1 MGRRVIL
8 IFGLALFSAITSF
21 AQLQD
26 VAAKLGYPQIIVY
39 NGKVI
44 TMDDAS
50 MGPQVGTIAQ
60 AMAIREGRV
69 LATGTT
75 AEIRALAG
83 PQTTLINLKGRAVM
97 PGLISTHEHPLD
109 SWIWFDPRAFRHAL
123 PNDDRVIIRW
133 MDYMPPKEQ
142 LARFEPMVRQLVAK
156 AKPGQG
162 IMIYFNDGVNGEWS
176 RELGQLLRNSVKKEW
191 LDQLAPNH
199 PMMVGSPAGIFNQKA
214 LDELAR
220 VHPEI
225 TDIKRPNFNQLVNVG
240 EGARDFATSRWF
252 ETDVM
257 LQGDLRA
264 LAKIYKAELEHW
276 ASYGFTAFASGSYAT
291 NNFRGVSY
299 LDSRGEMPVRMG
311 LGYMGPDFDEET
323 LRWLAGMT
331 GYGTDHVWLVG
342 MWERIGMDCS
352 AAPIR
357 PAWLEKH
364 RTAERGARVCNFDPG
379 TPGREILERMIET
392 GNRIA
397 TMHTWGDKDIDNFMD
412 AIEAASKRAGMT
424 LEEIRA
430 KRHALDHSINGPR
443 LDQIPRLK
451 KLGIVVSVNHQ
462 RLDIGA
468 AAQVAEIYGIEYT
481 SHLGPMRSL
490 AEAGVPASFE
500 VDNEYPDRA
509 FYYMTVGMNRRSG
522 LDGKTYGPDQKV
534 DRTIM
539 LKAMTRWGAHYLLR
553 ENKIGSLEPGK
564 FADFIILDQDILT
577 VPEEKIPNTKVLMTV
592 LGGETTHLAASLA
605 SELGMQPVGA
615 TTWPEP
621 FPKGWEGGRQ

>member
-1 MGRRVIL
+1 MT
-8 IFGLALFSAITSF
+8 IFETSSNNFTAL
-21 AQLQD
+21 
-26 VAAKLGYPQIIVY
+26 
-39 NGKVI
+39 
-44 TMDDAS
+44 S
-50 MGPQVGTIAQ
+50 M
-60 AMAIREGRV
+60 
-69 LATGTT
+69 
-75 AEIRALAG
+75 
-83 PQTTLINLKGRAVM
+83 
-97 PGLISTHEHPLD
+97 LD
-109 SWIWFDPRAFRHAL
+109 R
-123 PNDDRVIIRW
+123 
-133 MDYMPPKEQ
+133 
-142 LARFEPMVRQLVAK
+142 
-156 AKPGQG
+156 
-162 IMIYFNDGVNGEWS
+162 NGELPVRFGW
-176 RELGQLLRNSVKKEW
+176 GYT
-191 LDQLAPNH
+191 
-199 PMMVGSPAGIFNQKA
+199 G
-214 LDELAR
+214 
-220 VHPEI
+220 
-225 TDIKRPNFNQLVNVG
+225 PNF
-240 EGARDFATSRWF
+240 D
-252 ETDVM
+252 D
-257 LQGDLRA
+257 
-264 LAKIYKAELEHW
+264 
-276 ASYGFTAFASGSYAT
+276 
-291 NNFRGVSY
+291 
-299 LDSRGEMPVRMG
+299 
-311 LGYMGPDFDEET
+311 ET
-323 LRWLAGMT
+323 LRYYAGML
-331 GYGTDHVWLVG
+331 GHGTDHLWFVG